1 MSEDDVNSTIDE
13 AWSSGTRD
21 NTISNNSD
29 FDGSTDKHVRLSVDS
44 HELLSDLS
52 EGWTIKDKSEPG
64 VIIMYDENNK
74 KDSAV
79 EIEITSSKVSV
90 CIGKFENGEFTQTGE
105 CQKHNNTND
114 AIDSIRKAYA
124 SSS

>member
-13 AWSSGTRD
+13 VWRSGTRD
-21 NTISNNSD
+21 DAISNDSE
-29 FDGSTDKHVRLSVDS
+29 FDGSTDKLVRLSVDA

-52 EGWTIKDKSEPG
+52 EGWTIKDKSEQG
-64 VIIMYDENNK
+64 VIIMYDKNSE

-79 EIEITSSKVSV
+79 EIGITPSKVSV
-90 CIGKFENGEFTQTGE
+90 CIGKFENGEFTQTGD
-105 CQKHNNTND
+105 CQEHNNTKD